1 MREVRAQ
8 SWKWRSSHDKGL
20 PLGEAEAGTVVA
32 IDSRPYAA
40 LVPEGYY
47 VAPRGRGQPEG
58 PVYVLQRSAL
68 RISMK
73 ISKEMLRKLRQGARG
88 TSTRLLVIRMESTYI
103 LAALAP
109 SWVRAGW

>member
-1 MREVRAQ
+1 M
-8 SWKWRSSHDKGL
+8 
-20 PLGEAEAGTVVA
+20 VA

-109 SWVRAGW
+109 SWVSAGW